1 MHETGASDEDAYE
14 YIQYLS
20 GITWKKMN
28 TDRVAKSPFSE
39 TYIGIAVNLARGAM
53 FFYYHG
59 DRFGVT
65 NCETKDRVL
74 SLLVHRNQ
82 YRVSNKLLCR

>member
-1 MHETGASDEDAYE
+1 MHETGASYEDAYE

-20 GITWKKMN
+20 GITWKQMN
-28 TDRVAKSPFSE
+28 KDRVAKSPFSQ
-39 TYIGIAVNLARGAM
+39 TYIGIAVNLARTAM
-53 FFYYHG
+53 FFYHHG

-74 SLLVHRNQ
+74 SLLVQ
-82 YRVSNKLLCR
+82 PFPL